1 MSKVLKV
8 YNGDYKV
15 IVQDGGNI
23 TLDTGNLTGNV
34 IVTGNLEV
42 KGTTTTVESTEV
54 TISDNILLLSEGTVG
69 SGLPSSVGYQ
79 SGIEVDR
86 GSAANAKWIYDEQVS
101 WTLGGLSG
109 ASIPAGTFYAEV
121 GGQKLPINT
130 PGIVAQGNLYVDT
143 GNGVISVT
151 NTSDYEEKV
160 FNYNSGTLEP
170 NASGVI
176 VVDDDHIPNA
186 KAVVD
191 YVNYAFSSSL
201 TPFIREGNTKV
212 EASDEVHTVAGI
224 SAISTDGAT
233 TVIQTAG
240 PHGFL
245 VTDTVDIFGL
255 NGNGDP
261 IENLNGN
268 GIVID
273 EIITPTLLR
282 VQVDTTGGDITNYV
296 VSSGTIRKV
305 GYSPAKVDVEVDGT
319 LVASFFKD
327 RLEVE
332 SIKIIDSEIST
343 TASNQDLVLSAPG
356 TGTVKINDVLELPSS
371 PHPDDPASDPI
382 APADGVKVYAKA
394 EGTGET
400 GLYYVN
406 DNGTSGELISKNRAL
421 LLSIIF

>member
-1 MSKVLKV
+1 MSKILKV

-15 IVQDGGNI
+15 AVQDGGNI

-54 TISDNILLLSEGTVG
+54 TISDNVILLSEGTVG
-69 SGLPSSVGYQ
+69 SGLPSSVNYQ
-79 SGIEVDR
+79 SGIEIDR
-86 GSAANAKWIYDEQVS
+86 GSAVNAKWVYDEQVS

-109 ASIPAGTFYAEV
+109 VSIPAGTFYAEV

-170 NASGVI
+170 NASGVVI
-176 VVDDDHIPNA
+176 VDDDHIPNA

-191 YVNYAFSSSL
+191 YVNYAFQSSL

-296 VSSGTIRKV
+296 ASSGTIRKV
-305 GYSPAKVDVEVDGT
+305 GYNPARVDVEVDGT
-319 LVASFFKD
+319 LTASFFRD
-327 RLEVE
+327 RLELD
-332 SIKIIDSEIST
+332 SIKIIDTEISS

-371 PHPDDPASDPI
+371 PHSDDPALDPI
-382 APADGVKVYAKA
+382 APADGTKVYSKA
-394 EGTGET
+394 EGTGQT
-400 GLYYVN
+400 GLYYIN
-406 DNGTSGELISKNRAL
+406 DNGTSGELISKKRAL

>member
-1 MSKVLKV
+1 MSKILKV

-15 IVQDGGNI
+15 SVQDGGNI

-54 TISDNILLLSEGTVG
+54 TISDNVILLSEGTVG
-69 SGLPSSVGYQ
+69 SGLPSSVNYQ
-79 SGIEVDR
+79 SGIEIDR
-86 GSAANAKWIYDEQVS
+86 GSAVNAKWVYDEQVS

-109 ASIPAGTFYAEV
+109 VSIPAGTFYAEV

-170 NASGVI
+170 NASGVVI
-176 VVDDDHIPNA
+176 VDDDHIPNA

-191 YVNYAFSSSL
+191 YVNYAFQSSL

-296 VSSGTIRKV
+296 ASSGTIRKV
-305 GYSPAKVDVEVDGT
+305 GYSPARVDVEVDGT
-319 LVASFFKD
+319 LTASFFRD
-327 RLEVE
+327 RLELD
-332 SIKIIDSEIST
+332 SIKIIDTEISS

-371 PHPDDPASDPI
+371 PHSDDPALDPI
-382 APADGVKVYAKA
+382 APADGTKVYSKA
-394 EGTGET
+394 EGTGQT
-400 GLYYVN
+400 GLYYIN
-406 DNGTSGELISKNRAL
+406 DNGTSGELISKKRAL

>member
-1 MSKVLKV
+1 MSKIVKV
-8 YNGDYKV
+8 YNDDYKV

-86 GSAANAKWIYDEQVS
+86 GSLANAKWVYDEQVN

-121 GGQKLPINT
+121 AGQKLPINT
-130 PGIVAQGNLYVDT
+130 PGIVAQGTLYVDT

-151 NTSDYEEKV
+151 NTSDYEEKI
-160 FNYNSGTLEP
+160 FNYNSGTLGP
-170 NASGVI
+170 DNLGVLVI
-176 VVDDDHIPNA
+176 DDDHIPNA

-191 YVNYAFSSSL
+191 YVEYAFTSASA
-201 TPFIREGNTKV
+201 PFIRQGNTKV
-212 EASDEVHTVAGI
+212 EASDEIHTVANV

-233 TVIQTAG
+233 TVIATEG

-268 GIVID
+268 GIVIT
-273 EIITPTLLR
+273 EVITPTLLR
-282 VQVDTTGGDITNYV
+282 VQADTTGGDVTNYV
-296 VSSGTIRKV
+296 AGSGTIRKV

-319 LVASFFKD
+319 LSASFFND
-327 RLEVE
+327 RLELQ
-332 SIKIIDSEIST
+332 SIKIIDSEISSI
-343 TASNQDLVLSAPG
+343 ASNQDLVLSAPG
-356 TGTVKINDVLELPSS
+356 TGTVKINDVLELPAS
-371 PHPDDPASDPI
+371 PHPDDPATDPI
-382 APADGVKVYAKA
+382 VPADGVKIYAKT
-394 EGTGET
+394 EGTGQT

-406 DNGTSGELISKNRAL
+406 DNNTSGEIISKNRAL
-421 LLSIIF
+421 LLSLIF

>member
-1 MSKVLKV
+1 MSKILKV

-15 IVQDGGNI
+15 AVQDGGNI

-54 TISDNILLLSEGTVG
+54 TISDNVILLSEGTVG
-69 SGLPSSVGYQ
+69 SGLPSSVNYQ
-79 SGIEVDR
+79 SGIEIDR
-86 GSAANAKWIYDEQVS
+86 GSAVNAKWVYDEQVS

-109 ASIPAGTFYAEV
+109 VSIPAGTFYAEV

-170 NASGVI
+170 NASGVVI
-176 VVDDDHIPNA
+176 VDDDHIPNA

-191 YVNYAFSSSL
+191 YVNYAFQSSL

-296 VSSGTIRKV
+296 ASSGTIRKV
-305 GYSPAKVDVEVDGT
+305 GYSPARVDVEVDGT
-319 LVASFFKD
+319 LTASFFRD
-327 RLEVE
+327 RLELD
-332 SIKIIDSEIST
+332 SIKIIDTEISS

-371 PHPDDPASDPI
+371 PHSDDPALDPI
-382 APADGVKVYAKA
+382 APADGTKVYSKA
-394 EGTGET
+394 EGRGQT
-400 GLYYVN
+400 GLYYIN
-406 DNGTSGELISKNRAL
+406 DNGTSGELISKKRAL

>member
-15 IVQDGGNI
+15 IVQNGGNI
-23 TLDTGNLTGNV
+23 TLDTGDLTGNV
-34 IVTGNLEV
+34 IITGNLEV
-42 KGTTTTVESTEV
+42 KGTTSTVESTEV
-54 TISDNILLLSEGTVG
+54 TISDNILLLSEGTQG
-69 SGLPSSVGYQ
+69 AGLPASVGYS
-79 SGIEVDR
+79 SGIEIDR
-86 GSAANAKWIYDEQVS
+86 GSAVNAKWVYDEQVS

-109 ASIPAGTFYAEV
+109 SSIPAGTFYAAV

-130 PGIVAQGNLYVDT
+130 PGIVAQGTLYVDT

-160 FNYNSGTLEP
+160 FNYNSGTLGP
-170 NASGVI
+170 NGLGVI
-176 VVDDDHIPNA
+176 VIDDDHIPNA

-212 EASDEVHTVAGI
+212 EANDEIHRVANIG
-224 SAISTDGAT
+224 AISTDGTT
-233 TVIQTAG
+233 TVIQTDG

-268 GIVID
+268 GIVI
-273 EIITPTLLR
+273 EEVITPTLLR
-282 VQVDTTGGDITNYV
+282 LRVDTTGGDVTNYV
-296 VSSGTIRKV
+296 LGSGTIRKT
-305 GYSPAKVDVEVDGT
+305 GYQPANVNIEVDGI
-319 LVASFFKD
+319 VSGKFFRD
-327 RLEVE
+327 RLELQ
-332 SIKIIDSEIST
+332 SLKFIDSEISST
-343 TASNQDLVLSAPG
+343 TSNQDLVLSAPG

-371 PHPDDPASDPI
+371 PHSDDPALDPI
-382 APADGVKVYAKA
+382 SPVDGVKIYAKS
-394 EGTGET
+394 ESTGKT

-406 DNGTSGELISKNRAL
+406 DNNTSDELISKNRAL

>member
-1 MSKVLKV
+1 MSKIVKV
-8 YNGDYKV
+8 YNDDYKV

-54 TISDNILLLSEGTVG
+54 TISDNILLLSEGTQG
-69 SGLPSSVGYQ
+69 SGLPASIGYS
-79 SGIEVDR
+79 SGIEIDR
-86 GSAANAKWIYDEQVS
+86 GSASNAKWVYDEQVT

-160 FNYNSGTLEP
+160 FNYNSGTLGP
-170 NASGVI
+170 NNLGVL

-186 KAVVD
+186 KAIVD
-191 YVNYAFSSSL
+191 YVDYAFTSASA
-201 TPFIREGNTKV
+201 PFIRQGNTKV
-212 EASDEVHTVAGI
+212 EASDEIHTVENV
-224 SAISTDGAT
+224 SAISSDGAT
-233 TVIQTAG
+233 TVIQTEG

-268 GIVID
+268 GIIID
-273 EIITPTLLR
+273 EILSPTLIR

-296 VSSGTIRKV
+296 ASSGTIRKV
-305 GYSPAKVDVEVDGT
+305 GYAPAKVDVTVDGS
-319 LVASFFKD
+319 VAAEFFTD
-327 RLEVE
+327 RLELQ
-332 SIKIIDSEIST
+332 SLKFIDTEISSI
-343 TASNQDLVLSAPG
+343 ASNQDLVLSAPG
-356 TGTVKINDVLELPSS
+356 TGTVKINDVLELPAS
-371 PHPDDPASDPI
+371 PHPDDPATDPI
-382 APADGVKVYAKA
+382 SPSDGIKIYAKA
-394 EGTGET
+394 EGTGQT

-406 DNGTSGELISKNRAL
+406 NNNTTGEIISKNRAL
-421 LLSIIF
+421 LLSLIF

>member
-1 MSKVLKV
+1 MSKILKV

-15 IVQDGGNI
+15 AVQDGGNI

-54 TISDNILLLSEGTVG
+54 TISDNVILLSEGTVG
-69 SGLPSSVGYQ
+69 SGLPSSVNYQ
-79 SGIEVDR
+79 SGIEIDR
-86 GSAANAKWIYDEQVS
+86 GSAVNAKWVYDEQVS

-109 ASIPAGTFYAEV
+109 VSIPAGTFYAEV

-170 NASGVI
+170 NASGVVI
-176 VVDDDHIPNA
+176 VDDDHIPNA

-191 YVNYAFSSSL
+191 YVNYAFQSSL

-296 VSSGTIRKV
+296 ASSGTIRKV
-305 GYSPAKVDVEVDGT
+305 GYSPARVDVEVDGT
-319 LVASFFKD
+319 LTASFFRD
-327 RLEVE
+327 RLELD
-332 SIKIIDSEIST
+332 SIKIIDTEISS

-371 PHPDDPASDPI
+371 PHSDDPALDPI
-382 APADGVKVYAKA
+382 APADGTKVYSKA
-394 EGTGET
+394 EGTGQT
-400 GLYYVN
+400 GLYYIN
-406 DNGTSGELISKNRAL
+406 DNGTSGELISKKRAL